1 MSLTSQSHEERSWC
15 RFATGGRFK
24 RPRGTATLITGNRRF
39 WLRGISRLDALTR
52 NRVWRGSVTAA
63 IVVVGPILAFA
74 TWAAFGGI
82 GSNTSDLLR
91 FVLTLDLI
99 YVIVVAGLVAQRIA
113 RMIAARRAK
122 SAGSQLHSRLTTVFS
137 IVALGPTILVA
148 IFAAI
153 TVNFGLEGWFS
164 ERVQRVVGNSFAAAQ
179 AYETEHR
186 GNLAADAT
194 LLATYLNNNKAR
206 YPLITPP
213 ELRELLAAG
222 QAQMQ
227 RELSEAYVIDGAA
240 TLQARGNLSYLFGY
254 EPPTPA
260 IIDRARTSGQPVI
273 IEDWESSEFRALVHL
288 PAFLNRYLYVTRSVD
303 GQILELLDETQS
315 TVMLY
320 RQLEQDRGELLFEF
334 ALVYLGFALIVILA
348 AVWLAF
354 WFADRLSRP
363 VARLA
368 GAAAQVGSGN
378 FDMRV
383 KEEPGDDEIAMLG
396 RAFNRMTAQ
405 VKRQRDALLEAGA
418 ESEQARR
425 LFETVLSGVSA
436 GVVGLAPSGRVEV
449 VNTAACEI
457 LSLSVD
463 DLTGQMLKDVMP
475 EFGAPFEKL
484 LHENRE
490 SVQTQLHLQTPKRE
504 EELLVRI
511 ARHRIEGDQDG
522 FVITFD
528 AITDLVSA
536 QRMAAWGDVARRIA
550 HEIKNPLTPIQL
562 AAERMKRKYGK
573 MLPPEDA
580 DGLTQYSDVII
591 RQTGDLRRIVDEF
604 SQFARMPEPRR
615 SACNL
620 TKLMRDAILLRQSG
634 ASEVEV
640 EVIAP
645 SDPVVVFADETL
657 VDQALNNLLKNA
669 VEAIDTRRETSG
681 YAGHGLLRVTLDK
694 SGATATLTIED
705 NGNGLPE
712 GKTDRLFEPYV
723 THRDKGTGLGLPI
736 VKKIIEEHGGMLTLH
751 RATDTAPEPNQGAR
765 AVMTLPLH
773 EADEASQK
781 QFDESD
787 HV

>member
-1 MSLTSQSHEERSWC
+1 MTRS
-15 RFATGGRFK
+15 RA
-24 RPRGTATLITGNRRF
+24 
-39 WLRGISRLDALTR
+39 
-52 NRVWRGSVTAA
+52 WRGGVTFA
-63 IVVVGPILAFA
+63 IVLIGPILAFA

-113 RMIAARRAK
+113 RMVAARRAK

-186 GNLAADAT
+186 SNLTADAE
-194 LLATYLNNNKAR
+194 LLASYLNRNKAR
-206 YPLITPP
+206 YPLITPS
-213 ELRELLAAG
+213 ELRELLSAG

-240 TLQARGNLSYLFGY
+240 KLQARGNLSYLFGY
-254 EPPTPA
+254 EPPSPVL
-260 IIDRARTSGQPVI
+260 IDRARTTGDPVI
-273 IEDWESSEFRALVHL
+273 VEDWEASEFRALVHL
-288 PAFLNRYLYVTRSVD
+288 PAFADRYLYVTRSVD

-334 ALVYLGFALIVILA
+334 ALIYVGFALIVVLA

-383 KEEPGDDEIAMLG
+383 KEESGEDEIAMLG

-436 GVVGLAPSGRVEV
+436 GVMGLDPSGRIEV
-449 VNTAACEI
+449 VNTAASEI
-457 LSLSVD
+457 LGIDGQTMRGKMLS
-463 DLTGQMLKDVMP
+463 DLVP
-475 EFGAPFEKL
+475 EFARPLDQLFRE
-484 LHENRE
+484 ERE

-511 ARHRIEGDQDG
+511 ARHRIEDDQDG
-522 FVITFD
+522 FVVTFD
-528 AITDLVSA
+528 AITDLLSA

-562 AAERMKRKYGK
+562 AAERMKRKYSK
-573 MLPPEDA
+573 KLDAEDA
-580 DGLTQYSDVII
+580 DGLAQYSDVII

-615 SACNL
+615 APCDLS
-620 TKLMRDAILLRQSG
+620 KLMHDAVLLRRSD
-634 ASEVEV
+634 ASHVEI

-645 SDPVVVFADETL
+645 QEPVIVFADETL
-657 VDQALNNLLKNA
+657 IGQALNNLLKNA
-669 VEAIDTRRETSG
+669 VEAVDTRREKTG
-681 YAGHGLLRVTLDK
+681 FTGPGLLRVTLDK
-694 SGATATLTIED
+694 SPTTATLTIED

-751 RATDTAPEPNQGAR
+751 RANDTAPEPQQGAR
-765 AVMTLPLH
+765 AVMTLPLR
-773 EADEASQK
+773 EVDATSPDQSTEPDQSN
-781 QFDESD
+781 ESEY
-787 HV
+787 V

>member
-1 MSLTSQSHEERSWC
+1 MSQSR
-15 RFATGGRFK
+15 A
-24 RPRGTATLITGNRRF
+24 
-39 WLRGISRLDALTR
+39 
-52 NRVWRGSVTAA
+52 WRGGMTAL
-63 IVVVGPILAFA
+63 IVILGPILAFA
-74 TWAAFGGI
+74 TWAAFDGI
-82 GSNTSDLLR
+82 GSSTSDLLR
-91 FVLTLDLI
+91 TVLMLDLV
-99 YVIVVAGLVAQRIA
+99 YVIVVVGLVAQRIA
-113 RMIAARRAK
+113 GMIAARRAK

-186 GNLAADAT
+186 GNLAADAE
-194 LLATYLNNNKAR
+194 LLADYLNRNKAL
-206 YPLITPP
+206 YPLITPS

-227 RELSEAYVIDGAA
+227 RELSEAYVIDGSG

-254 EPPTPA
+254 EPPSPA
-260 IIDRARTSGQPVI
+260 LIDRARTTGDPVI
-273 IEDWESSEFRALVHL
+273 IEDWEYSEFRALVHL
-288 PAFLNRYLYVTRSVD
+288 PAFADRYVYVTRNVD

-320 RQLEQDRGELLFEF
+320 RQLEADRGELLFEF
-334 ALVYLGFALIVILA
+334 ALIYLGFALIVILA
-348 AVWLAF
+348 AIWMAF

-383 KEEPGDDEIAMLG
+383 REEPGDDEIAMLG

-405 VKRQRDALLEAGA
+405 VKRQRDALLEAGE

-436 GVVGLAPSGRVEV
+436 GVIGLDPTGRVEV
-449 VNTAACEI
+449 MNSAACEI
-457 LSLSVD
+457 LSLPLEGVKGSLLA
-463 DLTGQMLKDVMP
+463 DLVP
-475 EFGAPFEKL
+475 EFAAPYERL
-484 LHENRE
+484 LRERRE

-504 EELLVRI
+504 EELLIRI
-511 ARHRIEGDQDG
+511 ARHRLDDEHHGY
-522 FVITFD
+522 VVTFD

-562 AAERMKRKYGK
+562 AAERMKRKYAK
-573 MLPPEDA
+573 MLTPEDA
-580 DGLTQYSDVII
+580 EGLSQYSDVIV

-615 SACNL
+615 ANCDFG
-620 TKLMRDAILLRQSG
+620 KLVRDAVLLRENGTSAVQI
-634 ASEVEV
+634 

-645 SDPVVVFADETL
+645 EMPVIVFADETL
-657 VDQALNNLLKNA
+657 IDQALNNLLKNA
-669 VEAIDTRRETSG
+669 VEAIDTRRESTG
-681 YAGHGLLRVTLDK
+681 FDGIGVLRVTLDK
-694 SGATATLTIED
+694 LDRTATLTIED

-751 RATDTAPEPNQGAR
+751 RAGETAPEPNQGAR
-765 AVMTLPLH
+765 AVMVLPLH
-773 EADEASQK
+773 DEGTAPSSPRPAN
-781 QFDESD
+781 ESE
-787 HV
+787 HA

>member
-1 MSLTSQSHEERSWC
+1 M
-15 RFATGGRFK
+15 
-24 RPRGTATLITGNRRF
+24 
-39 WLRGISRLDALTR
+39 
-52 NRVWRGSVTAA
+52 
-63 IVVVGPILAFA
+63 
-74 TWAAFGGI
+74 
-82 GSNTSDLLR
+82 
-91 FVLTLDLI
+91 
-99 YVIVVAGLVAQRIA
+99 
-113 RMIAARRAK
+113 
-122 SAGSQLHSRLTTVFS
+122 
-137 IVALGPTILVA
+137 
-148 IFAAI
+148 
-153 TVNFGLEGWFS
+153 NFGLEGWFS

-186 GNLAADAT
+186 SNLAADAE
-194 LLATYLNNNKAR
+194 LLASYLNRNKAR
-206 YPLITPP
+206 YPLITPS
-213 ELRELLAAG
+213 ELRELLSAG

-240 TLQARGNLSYLFGY
+240 KLQARGNLSYLFGY
-254 EPPTPA
+254 EPPSPVL
-260 IIDRARTSGQPVI
+260 IDRARTTGDPVI
-273 IEDWESSEFRALVHL
+273 VEDWEASEFRALVHL
-288 PAFLNRYLYVTRSVD
+288 PAFADRYLYVTRSVD

-334 ALVYLGFALIVILA
+334 ALIYVGFALIVVLA

-383 KEEPGDDEIAMLG
+383 KEEPGEDEIAMLG

-436 GVVGLAPSGRVEV
+436 GVMGLDPSGRIEV
-449 VNTAACEI
+449 VNTAASEI
-457 LSLSVD
+457 LGIDAQTMRGKMLS
-463 DLTGQMLKDVMP
+463 DLVP
-475 EFGAPFEKL
+475 EFARPLDKL
-484 LHENRE
+484 FREERE

-511 ARHRIEGDQDG
+511 ARHRIEDDQDG
-522 FVITFD
+522 FVVTFD
-528 AITDLVSA
+528 AITDLLSA

-562 AAERMKRKYGK
+562 AAERMKRKYSK
-573 MLPPEDA
+573 KLDAEDA
-580 DGLTQYSDVII
+580 DGLAQYSDVII

-615 SACNL
+615 APCDLS
-620 TKLMRDAILLRQSG
+620 KLMHDAVLLRRSD
-634 ASEVEV
+634 ASHVEI

-645 SDPVVVFADETL
+645 QEPVIVFADETL
-657 VDQALNNLLKNA
+657 IGQALNNLLKNA
-669 VEAIDTRRETSG
+669 VEAVDTRRETTG
-681 YAGHGLLRVTLDK
+681 YTGPGLLRVTLDK
-694 SGATATLTIED
+694 SPTTATLTIED

-751 RATDTAPEPNQGAR
+751 RANDTAPEPQQGAR
-765 AVMTLPLH
+765 AVMTLPLR
-773 EADEASQK
+773 DEDATSPDQPTEPD
-781 QFDESD
+781 QSNESEY
-787 HV
+787 V

>member
-1 MSLTSQSHEERSWC
+1 M
-15 RFATGGRFK
+15 
-24 RPRGTATLITGNRRF
+24 
-39 WLRGISRLDALTR
+39 TR
-52 NRVWRGSVTAA
+52 NRAWRGGVTFA
-63 IVVVGPILAFA
+63 IVLIGPILAFA

-113 RMIAARRAK
+113 RMVAARRAK

-186 GNLAADAT
+186 SNLAADAE
-194 LLATYLNNNKAR
+194 LLASYLNRNKAR
-206 YPLITPP
+206 YPLITPS
-213 ELRELLAAG
+213 ELRELLSAG

-240 TLQARGNLSYLFGY
+240 KLQARGNLSYLFGY
-254 EPPTPA
+254 EPPSPVL
-260 IIDRARTSGQPVI
+260 IDRARTTGDPVI
-273 IEDWESSEFRALVHL
+273 VEDWEASEFRALVHL
-288 PAFLNRYLYVTRSVD
+288 PAFADRYLYVTRSVD

-334 ALVYLGFALIVILA
+334 ALIYVGFALIVVLA

-383 KEEPGDDEIAMLG
+383 KEEPGEDEIAMLG

-436 GVVGLAPSGRVEV
+436 GVMGLDPSGRIEV
-449 VNTAACEI
+449 VNTAASEI
-457 LSLSVD
+457 LGIDAQTMRGKMLS
-463 DLTGQMLKDVMP
+463 DLVP
-475 EFGAPFEKL
+475 EFARPLDKL
-484 LHENRE
+484 FREERE

-511 ARHRIEGDQDG
+511 ARHRIEDDQDG
-522 FVITFD
+522 FVVTFD
-528 AITDLVSA
+528 AITDLLSA

-562 AAERMKRKYGK
+562 AAERMKRKYSK
-573 MLPPEDA
+573 KLDAEDA
-580 DGLTQYSDVII
+580 DGLAQYSDVII

-615 SACNL
+615 APCDLS
-620 TKLMRDAILLRQSG
+620 KLMHDAVLLRRSD
-634 ASEVEV
+634 ASHVEI

-645 SDPVVVFADETL
+645 QEPVIVFADETL
-657 VDQALNNLLKNA
+657 IGQALNNLLKNA
-669 VEAIDTRRETSG
+669 VEAVDTRRETTG
-681 YAGHGLLRVTLDK
+681 YTGPGLLRVTLDK
-694 SGATATLTIED
+694 SPTTATLTIED

-751 RATDTAPEPNQGAR
+751 RANDTAPEPQQGAR
-765 AVMTLPLH
+765 AVMTLPLR
-773 EADEASQK
+773 DEDATSPDQPTEPD
-781 QFDESD
+781 QSNESEY
-787 HV
+787 V

>member
-1 MSLTSQSHEERSWC
+1 ML
-15 RFATGGRFK
+15 K
-24 RPRGTATLITGNRRF
+24 
-39 WLRGISRLDALTR
+39 GIARLDAMTR
-52 NRVWRGSVTAA
+52 NRAWRGGVTFA
-63 IVVVGPILAFA
+63 IVLIGPILAFA

-113 RMIAARRAK
+113 RMVAARRAK

-186 GNLAADAT
+186 SNLAADAE
-194 LLATYLNNNKAR
+194 LLASYLNRNKAR
-206 YPLITPP
+206 YPLITPS
-213 ELRELLAAG
+213 ELRELLSAG

-240 TLQARGNLSYLFGY
+240 KLQARGNLSYLFGY
-254 EPPTPA
+254 EPPSPVL
-260 IIDRARTSGQPVI
+260 IDRARTTGEPVI
-273 IEDWESSEFRALVHL
+273 VEDWEASEFRALVHL
-288 PAFLNRYLYVTRSVD
+288 PAFADRYLYVTRSVD

-334 ALVYLGFALIVILA
+334 ALIYVGFALIVVLA

-383 KEEPGDDEIAMLG
+383 KEEPGEDEIAMLG

-436 GVVGLAPSGRVEV
+436 GVMGLDPSGRIEV
-449 VNTAACEI
+449 VNTAASEI
-457 LSLSVD
+457 LGIDGQTMRGKMLS
-463 DLTGQMLKDVMP
+463 DLVP
-475 EFGAPFEKL
+475 EFARPLEKL
-484 LHENRE
+484 FREERE

-511 ARHRIEGDQDG
+511 ARHRIEDDQDG
-522 FVITFD
+522 FVVTFD
-528 AITDLVSA
+528 AITDLLSA

-562 AAERMKRKYGK
+562 AAERMKRKYSK
-573 MLPPEDA
+573 KLDAEDA
-580 DGLTQYSDVII
+580 DGLAQYSDVII

-615 SACNL
+615 APCDLS
-620 TKLMRDAILLRQSG
+620 KLMHDAVLLRRSD
-634 ASEVEV
+634 ASHVEI

-645 SDPVVVFADETL
+645 QEPVIVFADETL
-657 VDQALNNLLKNA
+657 IGQALNNLLKNA
-669 VEAIDTRRETSG
+669 VEAVDTRRETTG
-681 YAGHGLLRVTLDK
+681 YTGPGLLRVTLDK
-694 SGATATLTIED
+694 SPTTATLTIED

-751 RATDTAPEPNQGAR
+751 RANDTAPEPQQGAR
-765 AVMTLPLH
+765 AVMTLPLR
-773 EADEASQK
+773 EVDATSPDQPTEPDQSN
-781 QFDESD
+781 ESEY
-787 HV
+787 V

>member
-1 MSLTSQSHEERSWC
+1 M
-15 RFATGGRFK
+15 
-24 RPRGTATLITGNRRF
+24 
-39 WLRGISRLDALTR
+39 TR
-52 NRVWRGSVTAA
+52 NRAWRGGVTFA
-63 IVVVGPILAFA
+63 IVLIGPILAFA

-113 RMIAARRAK
+113 RMVAARRAK

-186 GNLAADAT
+186 SNLAADAE
-194 LLATYLNNNKAR
+194 LLASYLNRNKAR
-206 YPLITPP
+206 YPLITPS
-213 ELRELLAAG
+213 ELRELLSAG

-240 TLQARGNLSYLFGY
+240 KLQARGNLSYLFGY
-254 EPPTPA
+254 EPPSPVL
-260 IIDRARTSGQPVI
+260 IDRARTTGEPVI
-273 IEDWESSEFRALVHL
+273 VEDWEASEFRALVHL
-288 PAFLNRYLYVTRSVD
+288 PAFADRYLYVTRSVD

-334 ALVYLGFALIVILA
+334 ALIYVGFALIVVLA

-383 KEEPGDDEIAMLG
+383 KEEPGEDEIAMLG

-436 GVVGLAPSGRVEV
+436 GVMGLDPSGRIEV
-449 VNTAACEI
+449 VNTAASEI
-457 LSLSVD
+457 LGIDAQTMRGKMLS
-463 DLTGQMLKDVMP
+463 DLVP
-475 EFGAPFEKL
+475 EFARPLDKL
-484 LHENRE
+484 FREERE

-511 ARHRIEGDQDG
+511 ARHRIEDDQDG
-522 FVITFD
+522 FVVTFD
-528 AITDLVSA
+528 AITDLLSA

-562 AAERMKRKYGK
+562 AAERMKRKYSK
-573 MLPPEDA
+573 KLDAEDA
-580 DGLTQYSDVII
+580 DGLAQYSDVII

-615 SACNL
+615 APCDLS
-620 TKLMRDAILLRQSG
+620 KLMHDAVLLRRSD
-634 ASEVEV
+634 ASHVEI

-645 SDPVVVFADETL
+645 QEPVVVFADETL
-657 VDQALNNLLKNA
+657 IGQALNNLLKNA
-669 VEAIDTRRETSG
+669 VEAIDTRREITG
-681 YAGHGLLRVTLDK
+681 YTGPGLLRVTLDK
-694 SGATATLTIED
+694 SPTTATLTIED

-751 RATDTAPEPNQGAR
+751 RANDTAPEPQQGAR
-765 AVMTLPLH
+765 AVMTLPLR
-773 EADEASQK
+773 EVDATSPDQPTEPDQSN
-781 QFDESD
+781 ESEY
-787 HV
+787 V

>member
-1 MSLTSQSHEERSWC
+1 M
-15 RFATGGRFK
+15 
-24 RPRGTATLITGNRRF
+24 
-39 WLRGISRLDALTR
+39 TR
-52 NRVWRGSVTAA
+52 NRAWRGGVTFA
-63 IVVVGPILAFA
+63 IVLIGPILAFA

-113 RMIAARRAK
+113 RMVAARRAK

-186 GNLAADAT
+186 SNLAADAE
-194 LLATYLNNNKAR
+194 LLASYLNRNKAR
-206 YPLITPP
+206 YPLITPS
-213 ELRELLAAG
+213 ELRELLSAG

-240 TLQARGNLSYLFGY
+240 KLQARGNLSYLFGY
-254 EPPTPA
+254 EPPSPVL
-260 IIDRARTSGQPVI
+260 IDRARTTGEPVI
-273 IEDWESSEFRALVHL
+273 VEDWEASEFRALVHL
-288 PAFLNRYLYVTRSVD
+288 PAFADRYLYVTRSVD

-334 ALVYLGFALIVILA
+334 ALIYVGFALIVVLA

-383 KEEPGDDEIAMLG
+383 KEEPGEDEIAMLG

-436 GVVGLAPSGRVEV
+436 GVMGLDPSGRIEV
-449 VNTAACEI
+449 VNTAASEI
-457 LSLSVD
+457 LGIDGQTMRGKMLS
-463 DLTGQMLKDVMP
+463 DLVP
-475 EFGAPFEKL
+475 EFARPLEKL
-484 LHENRE
+484 FREERE

-511 ARHRIEGDQDG
+511 ARHRIEDDQDG
-522 FVITFD
+522 FVVTFD
-528 AITDLVSA
+528 AITDLLSA

-562 AAERMKRKYGK
+562 AAERMKRKYSK
-573 MLPPEDA
+573 KLDAEDA
-580 DGLTQYSDVII
+580 DGLAQYSDVII

-615 SACNL
+615 APCDLS
-620 TKLMRDAILLRQSG
+620 KLMHDAVLLRRSD
-634 ASEVEV
+634 ASHVEI

-645 SDPVVVFADETL
+645 QEPVIVFADETL
-657 VDQALNNLLKNA
+657 IGQALNNLLKNA
-669 VEAIDTRRETSG
+669 VEAVDTRRETTG
-681 YAGHGLLRVTLDK
+681 YTGPGLLRVTLDK
-694 SGATATLTIED
+694 SPTTATLTIED

-751 RATDTAPEPNQGAR
+751 RANDTAPEPQQGAR
-765 AVMTLPLH
+765 AVMTLPLR
-773 EADEASQK
+773 EVDATSPDQPTEPDQSN
-781 QFDESD
+781 ESEY
-787 HV
+787 V

>member
-1 MSLTSQSHEERSWC
+1 M
-15 RFATGGRFK
+15 
-24 RPRGTATLITGNRRF
+24 
-39 WLRGISRLDALTR
+39 TR
-52 NRVWRGSVTAA
+52 NRAWRGGVTFA
-63 IVVVGPILAFA
+63 IVLIGPILAFA

-113 RMIAARRAK
+113 RMVAARRAK

-186 GNLAADAT
+186 SNLAADAE
-194 LLATYLNNNKAR
+194 LLASYLNRNKAR
-206 YPLITPP
+206 YPLITPS
-213 ELRELLAAG
+213 ELRELLSAG

-227 RELSEAYVIDGAA
+227 RELSEAYVIDGASK
-240 TLQARGNLSYLFGY
+240 LQARGNLSYLFGY
-254 EPPTPA
+254 EPPSPVL
-260 IIDRARTSGQPVI
+260 IDRARTTGEPVI
-273 IEDWESSEFRALVHL
+273 VEDWEASEFRALVHL
-288 PAFLNRYLYVTRSVD
+288 PAFADRYLYVTRSVD

-334 ALVYLGFALIVILA
+334 ALIYVGFALIVVLA

-383 KEEPGDDEIAMLG
+383 KEEPGEDEIAMLG

-436 GVVGLAPSGRVEV
+436 GVMGLDPSGRIEV
-449 VNTAACEI
+449 VNTAASEI
-457 LSLSVD
+457 LGIDGQTMRGKMLS
-463 DLTGQMLKDVMP
+463 DLVP
-475 EFGAPFEKL
+475 EFARPLDKL
-484 LHENRE
+484 FREERE

-511 ARHRIEGDQDG
+511 ARHRIEDDQDG
-522 FVITFD
+522 FVVTFD
-528 AITDLVSA
+528 AITDLLSA

-562 AAERMKRKYGK
+562 AAERMKRKYSK
-573 MLPPEDA
+573 KLDAEDA
-580 DGLTQYSDVII
+580 DGLAQYSDVII

-615 SACNL
+615 APCDLS
-620 TKLMRDAILLRQSG
+620 KLMHDAVLLRRSD
-634 ASEVEV
+634 ASHVEI

-645 SDPVVVFADETL
+645 QEPVIVFADETL
-657 VDQALNNLLKNA
+657 IGQALNNLLKNA
-669 VEAIDTRRETSG
+669 VEAVDTRRETTG
-681 YAGHGLLRVTLDK
+681 YTGPGLLRVTLDK
-694 SGATATLTIED
+694 SPTTATLTIED

-751 RATDTAPEPNQGAR
+751 RANDTAPEPQQGAR
-765 AVMTLPLH
+765 AVMTLPLR
-773 EADEASQK
+773 EVDATSPDQPTEPDQSN
-781 QFDESD
+781 ESEY
-787 HV
+787 V

>member
-1 MSLTSQSHEERSWC
+1 ML
-15 RFATGGRFK
+15 K
-24 RPRGTATLITGNRRF
+24 
-39 WLRGISRLDALTR
+39 GIARLDAMTR
-52 NRVWRGSVTAA
+52 NRAWRGGVTFA
-63 IVVVGPILAFA
+63 IVLIGPILAFA

-113 RMIAARRAK
+113 RMVAARRAK

-186 GNLAADAT
+186 SNLAADAE
-194 LLATYLNNNKAR
+194 LLASYLNRNKAR
-206 YPLITPP
+206 YPLITPS
-213 ELRELLAAG
+213 ELRELLSAG

-227 RELSEAYVIDGAA
+227 RELSEAYVIDGASK
-240 TLQARGNLSYLFGY
+240 LQARGNLSYLFGY
-254 EPPTPA
+254 EPPSPVL
-260 IIDRARTSGQPVI
+260 IDRARTTGEPVI
-273 IEDWESSEFRALVHL
+273 VEDWEASEFRALVHL
-288 PAFLNRYLYVTRSVD
+288 PAFADRYLYVTRSVD

-334 ALVYLGFALIVILA
+334 ALIYVGFALIVVLA

-383 KEEPGDDEIAMLG
+383 KEEPGEDEIAMLG

-436 GVVGLAPSGRVEV
+436 GVMGLDPSGRIEV
-449 VNTAACEI
+449 VNTAASEI
-457 LSLSVD
+457 LGIDAQTMRGKMLS
-463 DLTGQMLKDVMP
+463 DLVP
-475 EFGAPFEKL
+475 EFARPLEKL
-484 LHENRE
+484 FREERE

-511 ARHRIEGDQDG
+511 ARHRIEDDQDG
-522 FVITFD
+522 FVVTFD
-528 AITDLVSA
+528 AITDLLSA

-562 AAERMKRKYGK
+562 AAERMKRKYSK
-573 MLPPEDA
+573 KLDAEDA
-580 DGLTQYSDVII
+580 DGLAQYSDVII

-615 SACNL
+615 APCDLS
-620 TKLMRDAILLRQSG
+620 KLMHDAVLLRRSD
-634 ASEVEV
+634 ASHVEI

-645 SDPVVVFADETL
+645 QEPVIVFADETL
-657 VDQALNNLLKNA
+657 IGQALNNLLKNA
-669 VEAIDTRRETSG
+669 VEAVDTRRETTG
-681 YAGHGLLRVTLDK
+681 YTGPGLLRVTLDK
-694 SGATATLTIED
+694 SPTTATLTIED

-751 RATDTAPEPNQGAR
+751 RANDTAPEPQQGAR
-765 AVMTLPLH
+765 AVMTLPLR
-773 EADEASQK
+773 EVDATSPDQPTEPDQSN
-781 QFDESD
+781 ESEY
-787 HV
+787 V

>member
-1 MSLTSQSHEERSWC
+1 ML
-15 RFATGGRFK
+15 K
-24 RPRGTATLITGNRRF
+24 
-39 WLRGISRLDALTR
+39 GIARLDAMTR
-52 NRVWRGSVTAA
+52 NRAWRGGVTFA
-63 IVVVGPILAFA
+63 IVLIGPILAFA

-113 RMIAARRAK
+113 RMVAARRAK

-186 GNLAADAT
+186 SNLAADAE
-194 LLATYLNNNKAR
+194 LLASYLNRNKAR
-206 YPLITPP
+206 YPLITPS
-213 ELRELLAAG
+213 ELRELLSAG

-240 TLQARGNLSYLFGY
+240 KLQARGNLSYLFGY
-254 EPPTPA
+254 EPPSPVL
-260 IIDRARTSGQPVI
+260 IDRARTTGEPVI
-273 IEDWESSEFRALVHL
+273 VEDWEASEFRALVHL
-288 PAFLNRYLYVTRSVD
+288 PAFADRYLYVTRSVD

-334 ALVYLGFALIVILA
+334 ALIYVGFALIVVLA

-383 KEEPGDDEIAMLG
+383 KEEPGEDEIAMLG

-436 GVVGLAPSGRVEV
+436 GVMGLDPSGRIEV
-449 VNTAACEI
+449 VNTAASEI
-457 LSLSVD
+457 LGIDGQTMRGKMLS
-463 DLTGQMLKDVMP
+463 DLVP
-475 EFGAPFEKL
+475 EFARPLEKL
-484 LHENRE
+484 FREERE

-511 ARHRIEGDQDG
+511 ARHRIEDDQDG
-522 FVITFD
+522 FVVTFD
-528 AITDLVSA
+528 AITDLLSA

-562 AAERMKRKYGK
+562 AAERMKRKYSK
-573 MLPPEDA
+573 KLDAEDA
-580 DGLTQYSDVII
+580 DGLAQYSDVII

-615 SACNL
+615 APQRCLACRN
-620 TKLMRDAILLRQSG
+620 R
-634 ASEVEV
+634 
-640 EVIAP
+640 
-645 SDPVVVFADETL
+645 
-657 VDQALNNLLKNA
+657 
-669 VEAIDTRRETSG
+669 
-681 YAGHGLLRVTLDK
+681 GHRPT
-694 SGATATLTIED
+694 
-705 NGNGLPE
+705 
-712 GKTDRLFEPYV
+712 
-723 THRDKGTGLGLPI
+723 GTGYRVRG
-736 VKKIIEEHGGMLTLH
+736 
-751 RATDTAPEPNQGAR
+751 
-765 AVMTLPLH
+765 
-773 EADEASQK
+773 
-781 QFDESD
+781 
-787 HV
+787 

>member
-1 MSLTSQSHEERSWC
+1 ML
-15 RFATGGRFK
+15 K
-24 RPRGTATLITGNRRF
+24 
-39 WLRGISRLDALTR
+39 GIARLDAMTR
-52 NRVWRGSVTAA
+52 NRAWRGGVTFA
-63 IVVVGPILAFA
+63 IVLIGPILAFA

-113 RMIAARRAK
+113 RMVAARRAK

-186 GNLAADAT
+186 SNLAADAE
-194 LLATYLNNNKAR
+194 LLASYLNRNKAR
-206 YPLITPP
+206 YPLITPS
-213 ELRELLAAG
+213 ELRELLSAG

-227 RELSEAYVIDGAA
+227 RELSEAYVIDGASK
-240 TLQARGNLSYLFGY
+240 LQARGNLSYLFGY
-254 EPPTPA
+254 EPPSPVL
-260 IIDRARTSGQPVI
+260 IDRARTTGEPVI
-273 IEDWESSEFRALVHL
+273 VEDWEASEFRALVHL
-288 PAFLNRYLYVTRSVD
+288 PAFADRYLYVTRSVD

-334 ALVYLGFALIVILA
+334 ALIYVGFALIVVLA

-383 KEEPGDDEIAMLG
+383 KEEPGEDEIAMLG

-436 GVVGLAPSGRVEV
+436 GVMGLDPSGRIEV
-449 VNTAACEI
+449 VNTAASEI
-457 LSLSVD
+457 LGIDAQTMRGKMLS
-463 DLTGQMLKDVMP
+463 DLVP
-475 EFGAPFEKL
+475 EFARPLDKL
-484 LHENRE
+484 FREERE

-511 ARHRIEGDQDG
+511 ARHRIEDDQDG
-522 FVITFD
+522 FVVTFD
-528 AITDLVSA
+528 AITDLLSA

-562 AAERMKRKYGK
+562 AAERMKRKYSK
-573 MLPPEDA
+573 KLDAEDA
-580 DGLTQYSDVII
+580 DGLAQYSDVII

-615 SACNL
+615 APCDLS
-620 TKLMRDAILLRQSG
+620 KLMHDAVLLRRSD
-634 ASEVEV
+634 ASHVEI

-645 SDPVVVFADETL
+645 QEPVIVFADETL
-657 VDQALNNLLKNA
+657 IGQALNNLLKNA
-669 VEAIDTRRETSG
+669 VEAIDTRRETTGYSG
-681 YAGHGLLRVTLDK
+681 PGLLRVTLDK
-694 SGATATLTIED
+694 SPTTATLTIED

-751 RATDTAPEPNQGAR
+751 RANDTAPEPQQGAR
-765 AVMTLPLH
+765 AVMTLPLR
-773 EADEASQK
+773 EVDATSPDQPTEPDQSN
-781 QFDESD
+781 ESEY
-787 HV
+787 V